1 MSAKTVNITI
11 PQTMVDLVGEVTDN
25 LSQYIRVAIAKYYL
39 SPEAFEEFRNSE
51 EVTYN
56 ISVPIVSLKRYMG
69 IQKEILGETKKV
81 SLKLDTSLIELVKKE
96 ADERNLSVSKWIGIL
111 VFLLLGD
118 VEPVMAYRSLF
129 DKVWLYKFW
138 RDTYDEIHPDDPDQE
153 YHD

>member
-1 MSAKTVNITI
+1 MKTVSVTL
-11 PQTMVDLVGEVTDN
+11 PQTFVN
-25 LSQYIRVAIAKYYL
+25 LINEITENVSQYIRVAIAKYYL

-81 SLKLDTSLIELVKKE
+81 NVKLDESFVESLKKE

-138 RDTYDEIHPDDPDQE
+138 RDNYDEIHPDDPDQE